1 MSDHEHDHEHF
12 HEHTHTHEHADGTVH
27 SHPHEHAHTHDHE
40 HGEGHEHTHEHLHE
54 HDAPHTHDHE
64 HPHTHEHTHDHEH
77 SHGSAAAQPM
87 DQLYALM
94 KYMAGHNADH
104 TRELEGLAGKAR
116 EAGAGEAY
124 DLIMEAVR
132 FFDQGNESLSKALEK
147 FPHA

>member
-1 MSDHEHDHEHF
+1 MHEHE
-12 HEHTHTHEHADGTVH
+12 HEHTYSH
-27 SHPHEHAHTHDHE
+27 SHPHEHGAEGQTHE
-40 HGEGHEHTHEHLHE
+40 HEHTDAHSHPHSHEDSEGH
-54 HDAPHTHDHE
+54 AHE
-64 HPHTHEHTHDHEH
+64 HPHADHGHDHDHHGHSHAHEH
-77 SHGSAAAQPM
+77 GGRPA
-87 DQLYALM
+87 DQLFALM

>member
-12 HEHTHTHEHADGTVH
+12 HEHTHEHTHPDGTVH
-27 SHPHEHAHTHDHE
+27 SHSHEHAHTHE

-54 HDAPHTHDHE
+54 HEGE
-64 HPHTHEHTHDHEH
+64 HPMHEHTHEHTHDHGH
-77 SHGSAAAQPM
+77 THGETAAKPM
-87 DQLYALM
+87 DQLFALM

-116 EAGAGEAY
+116 EAGAAEAY

-132 FFDQGNESLSKALEK
+132 FFDQGNESLGKALEK
-147 FPHA
+147 FPHN